1 MLLRAAHAIHA
12 QPAESQAC
20 RRGNSRNH
28 GRRLSFEIFTFA
40 YFHQMNTDTDSS
52 KTELEQELAQ
62 HIITALNLDISSKDI
77 NPLAPLYGDEGLG
90 IDSIDVLEISLML
103 TKQYGVQLRSDDEK
117 NAEIFASLRNLAKH
131 IQQNR
136 TK

>member
-1 MLLRAAHAIHA
+1 
-12 QPAESQAC
+12 
-20 RRGNSRNH
+20 
-28 GRRLSFEIFTFA
+28 
-40 YFHQMNTDTDSS
+40 MNTDTDLN
-52 KTELEQELAQ
+52 KTAFEQELAQ
-62 HIITALNLDISSKDI
+62 HIVTALNLDLSSNEID
-77 NPLAPLYGDEGLG
+77 PLAPLYGDEGLG
-90 IDSIDVLEISLML
+90 IDSIDVLEVSLMV

>member
-1 MLLRAAHAIHA
+1 
-12 QPAESQAC
+12 
-20 RRGNSRNH
+20 
-28 GRRLSFEIFTFA
+28 
-40 YFHQMNTDTDSS
+40 MNTDTDVN
-52 KTELEQELAQ
+52 KTESELELAQ
-62 HIITALNLDISSKDI
+62 NIVTALNLDISSKDI
-77 NPLAPLYGDEGLG
+77 DPLAPLYGDEGLG

-103 TKQYGVQLRSDDEK
+103 TKQYGIQLRSDDEN

>member
-1 MLLRAAHAIHA
+1 
-12 QPAESQAC
+12 
-20 RRGNSRNH
+20 
-28 GRRLSFEIFTFA
+28 
-40 YFHQMNTDTDSS
+40 MNTDTDSS